1 MSFLKPRGTKME
13 NDLNVFVK
21 MEEYNDLL
29 DIIALINKKIADARE
44 ILGKIYDLKNQED
57 YELESWKNS
66 LDDVE
71 RKLKYIDQVLFEPS
85 Y

>member
-1 MSFLKPRGTKME
+1 MRK
-13 NDLNVFVK
+13 DLNVFVK

-29 DIIALINKKIADARE
+29 DIIALINEKIQEARI

-57 YELESWKNS
+57 SELDAWKNS
-66 LDDVE
+66 LSGVE
-71 RKLKYIDQVLFEPS
+71 RKLKYVDQVLFEPK

>member
-1 MSFLKPRGTKME
+1 ME

-29 DIIALINKKIADARE
+29 DIIALINKKITDARE
-44 ILGKIYDLKNQED
+44 ILKKIYDLKNQED

>member
-1 MSFLKPRGTKME
+1 ME
-13 NDLNVFVK
+13 NDMNVFVK
-21 MEEYNDLL
+21 MDEYNDLL
-29 DIIALINKKIADARE
+29 DIIALINKKIKEARE
-44 ILGKIYDLKNQED
+44 ILEKIYDLKNQED

-66 LDDVE
+66 LNDVE

>member
-1 MSFLKPRGTKME
+1 MRHDK
-13 NDLNVFVK
+13 NVFVQIK
-21 MEEYNDLL
+21 EYNDIL
-29 DIIALINKKIADARE
+29 DIIALINEKIGEARV

-57 YELESWKNS
+57 SELETWKNA

-71 RKLKYIDQVLFEPS
+71 RKLKYIDQTLFEPK

>member
-1 MSFLKPRGTKME
+1 M
-13 NDLNVFVK
+13 NVFVK
-21 MEEYNDLL
+21 MDEYNDLL
-29 DIIALINKKIADARE
+29 DIIALINKKIKEGRE
-44 ILGKIYDLKNQED
+44 ILEKIYELKNQED

-66 LDDVE
+66 LNDVE

>member
-1 MSFLKPRGTKME
+1 ME
-13 NDLNVFVK
+13 NDMNVFVK
-21 MEEYNDLL
+21 MDEYNDLL
-29 DIIALINKKIADARE
+29 DIIALINKKIKEARE
-44 ILGKIYDLKNQED
+44 ILEKIYDLKNQED

-71 RKLKYIDQVLFEPS
+71 RKLRYIDQVLFEPS